1 MWLPKPRD
9 WRPDLSWIQKLYE
22 TYELCANAPQ
32 FEKHP
37 PLPVSHTEQQAH
49 IEIILDQT
57 GTFQRAAVVAK
68 ENTVFPA
75 TEESAG
81 RTSKPVPHPICDK
94 IQYCA
99 ADYKKFGGAKGGF
112 FEDYIRQL
120 RQWQTEYPNAKVGA
134 VLRYVEKGSVV
145 ADLVQAGVLHCG
157 PDHTLLTEWVSEAP
171 TPDLFKML
179 IAKEKKRDQG
189 DAFVRWRVQVPG
201 DPVSAV
207 WLDPSVRDSWIR
219 FVASQS
225 DARGLCMVTGETTA
239 LTANHPKRL
248 RNPADKAK
256 LISSNDSS
264 GYTFRGRFGSAEQAC
279 SVGSAVSQKAHN
291 ALRWLIERQGR
302 KGDQVFVAWAVSGKT
317 IPDPLA
323 DTAKLFE
330 AAGVDDATG
339 QGAPYQG
346 DAGQHYALRLR
357 KAISGYRA
365 NLGDAD
371 DVVVIGLDSA
381 TPGRMA
387 ITYYRE
393 LTGSEFLERVAEWHA
408 SCSWFQDYSKD
419 NQFVGAPAPREI
431 AEAAYGRRLDDKLR
445 KATVERLL
453 PCIVDARPLP
463 RDLVAASVRRA
474 SNRFG
479 IKKWDWEKYLGI
491 ACALVRGSSKEENY
505 QMALEEDRIT
515 RDYLFGRLLAI
526 AENIEERAL
535 HLAKEKRDTNAARL
549 MQRFADHPCS
559 TWRSIEL
566 ALTPYK
572 TRLRNNRPAVLLE
585 RDKLLDAV
593 IGMFSGEDFISDSK
607 LSGEFLLGYHC
618 QRAALWPKGKPD
630 SGSPDKDES
639 KTQGEEV

>member
-1 MWLPKPRD
+1 M
-9 WRPDLSWIQKLYE
+9 SWIQKLYE

-32 FEKHP
+32 FEKEP
-37 PLPVSHTEQQAH
+37 LLPVSHTEQQAH
-49 IEIILDQT
+49 VEIILDES
-57 GTFQRAAVVAK
+57 GTFQRAALVAK
-68 ENTVFPA
+68 ESTVVPA
-75 TEESAG
+75 TEASAG
-81 RTSKPVPHPICDK
+81 RTGKKPPPHPLCDK

-99 ADYKKFGGAKGGF
+99 GDYKTFGGNKEPF
-112 FEDYIRQL
+112 FEEYIRQL
-120 RQWQTEYPNAKVGA
+120 REWQGYDANPKVRA
-134 VLRYVEKGSVV
+134 VLSYVEKKSVV
-145 ADLVQAGVLHCG
+145 ADLVREGVLHCG
-157 PDHTLLTEWVSEAP
+157 ADHRLLTEWTSAGP
-171 TPDLFKML
+171 APDLFKML
-179 IAKEKKRDQG
+179 TPREKKRDQG

-201 DPVSAV
+201 DPVSAA
-207 WLDPSVRDSWIR
+207 WEDPSVRDSWTR
-219 FVASQS
+219 FDASRKTE
-225 DARGLCMVTGETTA
+225 RGLCMVTGEMTELATS
-239 LTANHPKRL
+239 HPKRL
-248 RNPADKAK
+248 RHGADGAK
-256 LISSNDSS
+256 LISSNDLS
-264 GYTFRGRFGSAEQAC
+264 GYTFRGRVDLPSQAYG
-279 SVGSAVSQKAHN
+279 VGYAATQKAHS
-291 ALRWLIERQGR
+291 ALRWLIRRQG
-302 KGDQVFVAWAVSGKT
+302 KGGDQVFVAWAVGGKT

-323 DTAKLFE
+323 DTAKLFND
-330 AAGVDDATG
+330 AGVDDATE

-371 DVVVIGLDSA
+371 DVVVMGVDSA

-393 LTGSEFLERVAEWHA
+393 LTGSEFLERVTDWHA
-408 SCSWFQDYSKD
+408 SSSWFQNYSKD
-419 NQFVGAPAPREI
+419 NKFVGAPAPREI

-474 SNRFG
+474 SNRAG
-479 IKKWDWEKYLGI
+479 MEKWDWEKYLGI

-505 QMALEEDRIT
+505 QMSLEEDRTT

-559 TWRSIEL
+559 TWRNIEL

-572 TRLRNNRPAVLLE
+572 TRLRTNRPAVLLE

-593 IGMFSGEDFISDSK
+593 IGMFSGEDFISDGK

-618 QRAALWPKGKPD
+618 QRAALWAKGKPD
-630 SGSPDKDES
+630 GGSPHKDES
-639 KTQGEEV
+639 TNQGEENERSSEQD